1 MVALPETFAPN
12 DVPADDRNFEPIPVG
27 NYKVQV
33 IESKIE
39 DTSKGTGQMLVLTL
53 EILDGPFANRR
64 LWDRLNVR
72 NDSPVAQNIAQRAL
86 ADLCLQ
92 IGLTQL
98 RDSDELHFKPFTVKV
113 GIQHPTQKDKDAGYD
128 NIKNTVRYNAG
139 AGMPQGATK
148 APTQPRQAP
157 QQGRPPAQAAKGAAK
172 PWNQPKQA
180 AKASK
185 TEQDAM
191 DDEIPFDGGQR

>member
-1 MVALPETFAPN
+1 MVALPETFAPS

-39 DTSKGTGQMLVLTL
+39 ATSKGTGQMLVLTL

-72 NDSPVAQNIAQRAL
+72 NDSPVAQVIAQRAL

-92 IGLTQL
+92 IGVAQL

-113 GIQHPTQKDKDAGYD
+113 GIQHPTQKDKEAGYD
-128 NIKNTVRYNAG
+128 QPKNTMRYNVAAG
-139 AGMPQGATK
+139 TLQGAAKVPTAA
-148 APTQPRQAP
+148 APPRQAP
-157 QQGRPPAQAAKGAAK
+157 QQGRPAPQAAKGAAK

-180 AKASK
+180 AKAQLA
-185 TEQDAM
+185 E
-191 DDEIPFDGGQR
+191 DDEIPF